1 MYGLLGFKTHA
12 KVLMVVRREREG
24 LRRYVHLATGN
35 YNQQTARLYEDIS
48 MFTARE
54 DIAEDATAF
63 FNMLTGY
70 SAPARW
76 NRLIVSP
83 LGLHEAVLGLIA
95 REAEHARAGRP
106 AGIVAK
112 LNSLVDADVIAALY
126 AASQAGV
133 TIDLLVRGIC
143 CLRPEIEGV
152 SDKIRVHTVIDRFLE
167 HARIFHFKNGGSDE
181 VFCSSADWMPRN
193 FRRRVEVMF
202 PVLDEGLKQRMI
214 EEVLGLMRSDT
225 AKGWLL
231 RSTGQYVRLADRE
244 AGVRSQMRFMELAR
258 ERAREQEPIRGLAA
272 KPLTL
277 PPPPIERLRR
287 RAEKKRKKRRRDE

>member
-1 MYGLLGFKTHA
+1 
-12 KVLMVVRREREG
+12 VLMVVRRERGG

-35 YNQQTARLYEDIS
+35 YNQQTARTYEDIS

-76 NRLIVSP
+76 NRLIVAP

-126 AASQAGV
+126 GASQAGV
-133 TIDLLVRGIC
+133 PVDLLVRGIC
-143 CLRPEIEGV
+143 CLRPGIAGI

-167 HARIFHFKNGGSDE
+167 HARIFHFKNGGTDE

-214 EEVLGLMRSDT
+214 DEVLGLMKADS
-225 AKGWLL
+225 AKSWLL
-231 RSTGQYVRLADRE
+231 QANGQYERLPERE
-244 AGVRSQMRFMELAR
+244 LGMRSQQRFMELAR
-258 ERAREQEPIRGLAA
+258 ERAREQEPLRGLAS

-287 RAEKKRKKRRRDE
+287 RADKKQKKRRRED